1 MSQHTYT
8 DGSEVDFKLNRVTR
22 HGFRTRCQVSAKLLG
37 PVKGMQ
43 HRLRLYQLKPYSM
56 KKRKSA
62 LSVAEVPGI
71 TLVL

>member
-43 HRLRLYQLKPYSM
+43 HRLYQLKPYSM